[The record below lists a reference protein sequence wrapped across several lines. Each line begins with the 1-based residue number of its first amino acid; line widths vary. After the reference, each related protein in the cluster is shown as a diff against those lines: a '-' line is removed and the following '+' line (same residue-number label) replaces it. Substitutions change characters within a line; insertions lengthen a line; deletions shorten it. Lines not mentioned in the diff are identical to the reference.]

1 MKISIEISYYP
12 LSEQFKE
19 PIKNFI
25 RSLMKNENIEVKPN
39 AISTHVFGDFDEV
52 MHTVTACMKNAM
64 ELPSSIFVLKIL
76 NSDRNKEIH
85 L

>member
-1 MKISIEISYYP
+1 MKISIEISHYP

-39 AISTHVFGDFDEV
+39 AISTHVFGEFDEV
-52 MHTVTACMKNAM
+52 MATVTSCMKKAM
-64 ELPSSIFVLKIL
+64 ELPSSIFILKIL